1 MIMPKIVHMTS
12 AHPAFDTR
20 IFLKECRTLAQA
32 GYDVV
37 LVASHTRDEIVDG
50 VRIRAVPK
58 SKGRMERF
66 TKTSW
71 QVYKAAAAED
81 GDLYHIQN
89 ELELLFWGQLLRLKG
104 KKVIYD
110 MHENLLKSIPT
121 KPWIKP
127 LFRPLVALVCAIL
140 ERILMRK
147 IPVIFAEDSYSKD
160 YRWVKKS
167 TTVLNMPL
175 TSQLLQINE
184 IKYSKPTL
192 GYIGGVTPE
201 RGSIVT
207 LDALKIL
214 KSKGY
219 AVDWECI
226 GPLDYTHRK
235 ELRHLINRY
244 GLEGVRVRGY
254 LSPTEGWPV
263 IARCHIGLA
272 LLKPIPNYYESYP
285 TKLFEYM
292 ALGLPVITSNFPLY
306 RQVVEKERC
315 GICVDPESP
324 EETAQAV
331 QYLLEHWD
339 EAVAMGKRGQLAA
352 VEKYNW
358 ELEQKKLLHFY
369 DSLLV

>member
-1 MIMPKIVHMTS
+1 MPKIVHMTS

-20 IFLKECRTLAQA
+20 IFQKECRTLAQA

-37 LVASHTRDEIVDG
+37 LVAPHTHDEIVDG
-50 VRIRAVPK
+50 VQIRAVPK
-58 SKGRMERF
+58 PKGRIARF

-71 QVYKAAAAED
+71 QVYKTAVAED
-81 GDLYHIQN
+81 ADLYHIQN
-89 ELELLFWGQLLRLKG
+89 ELELLFWGQMLRLKG
-104 KKVIYD
+104 NKVIYD

-121 KPWIKP
+121 KPWINP
-127 LFRPLVALVCAIL
+127 LFRPLVVFICMIL

-147 IPVIFAEDSYSKD
+147 IPVIFAENSYIKH
-160 YRWVKKS
+160 YPWVKKNI
-167 TTVLNMPL
+167 TVLNMPL

-184 IKYSKPTL
+184 TKYSKPTL

-226 GPLDYTHRK
+226 GPTDNAHRK
-235 ELRHLINRY
+235 EIGNIIKRY
-244 GLEGVRVRGY
+244 GLEGVRLRGY
-254 LSPTEGWPV
+254 LLPSEGWPV

-306 RQVVEKERC
+306 RQVVEKEKC

-331 QYLLEHWD
+331 QYLLEHQD
-339 EAVAMGKRGQLAA
+339 EAESMGRRGQIAA
-352 VEKYNW
+352 IEKYNW

>member
-1 MIMPKIVHMTS
+1 MPKIVHMTS

-20 IFLKECRTLAQA
+20 IFQKECRTLAQA

-37 LVASHTRDEIVDG
+37 LVAPHTHDEIVDG
-50 VRIRAVPK
+50 VQIRAVPK
-58 SKGRMERF
+58 PKGRIARF

-71 QVYKAAAAED
+71 QVYKTAVAED
-81 GDLYHIQN
+81 ADLYHIQN
-89 ELELLFWGQLLRLKG
+89 ELELLFWGQMLRLKG
-104 KKVIYD
+104 NKVIYD

-121 KPWIKP
+121 KPWINP
-127 LFRPLVALVCAIL
+127 LFRPLVVFICMIL

-147 IPVIFAEDSYSKD
+147 IPVIFAENSYIKH
-160 YRWVKKS
+160 YPWVKKNI
-167 TTVLNMPL
+167 TVLNMPL
-175 TSQLLQINE
+175 TSQLMQINE
-184 IKYSKPTL
+184 TKYSKPTL

-226 GPLDYTHRK
+226 GPTDNAHRK
-235 ELRHLINRY
+235 EIGNIIKRY
-244 GLEGVRVRGY
+244 GLEGVRLRGY
-254 LSPTEGWPV
+254 LLPSEGWPV

-331 QYLLEHWD
+331 QYLLDHQD
-339 EAVAMGKRGQLAA
+339 EAETMGRRGQIAA

>member
-1 MIMPKIVHMTS
+1 MTS

-20 IFLKECRTLAQA
+20 IFQKECRTLAQA

-37 LVASHTRDEIVDG
+37 LVAPHTHDEIVDG
-50 VRIRAVPK
+50 VQIRAVPK
-58 SKGRMERF
+58 PKGRIARF

-71 QVYKAAAAED
+71 QVYKTAVAED
-81 GDLYHIQN
+81 ADLYHIQN
-89 ELELLFWGQLLRLKG
+89 ELELLFWGQMLRLKG
-104 KKVIYD
+104 NKVIYD

-121 KPWIKP
+121 KPWINP
-127 LFRPLVALVCAIL
+127 LFRPLVVFICMIL

-147 IPVIFAEDSYSKD
+147 IPVIFAENSYIKH
-160 YRWVKKS
+160 YPWVKKNI
-167 TTVLNMPL
+167 TVLNMPL

-184 IKYSKPTL
+184 TKYSKPTL

-226 GPLDYTHRK
+226 GPTDNAHRK
-235 ELRHLINRY
+235 EIGNIIKRY
-244 GLEGVRVRGY
+244 GLEGVRLRGY
-254 LSPTEGWPV
+254 LLPSEGWPV

-331 QYLLEHWD
+331 QYLLEHQD
-339 EAVAMGKRGQLAA
+339 EAESMGRRGQIAA
-352 VEKYNW
+352 IEKYNW

>member
-1 MIMPKIVHMTS
+1 MPKIVHMTS

-20 IFLKECRTLAQA
+20 IFQKECRTLAQA

-37 LVASHTRDEIVDG
+37 LVAPHTHDEIVDG
-50 VRIRAVPK
+50 VQIRAVPK
-58 SKGRMERF
+58 PKGRIARF

-71 QVYKAAAAED
+71 QVYKTAVAED
-81 GDLYHIQN
+81 ADLYHIQN
-89 ELELLFWGQLLRLKG
+89 ELELLFWGQMLRLKG
-104 KKVIYD
+104 NKVIYD

-121 KPWIKP
+121 KPWINP
-127 LFRPLVALVCAIL
+127 LFRPLVVFICMIL

-147 IPVIFAEDSYSKD
+147 IPVIFAENSYIKH
-160 YRWVKKS
+160 YPWVKKNI
-167 TTVLNMPL
+167 TVLNMPL

-184 IKYSKPTL
+184 TKYSKPTL

-226 GPLDYTHRK
+226 GPTDNAHRK
-235 ELRHLINRY
+235 EIGNIIKRY
-244 GLEGVRVRGY
+244 GLEGVRLRGY
-254 LSPTEGWPV
+254 LLPSEGWPV

-331 QYLLEHWD
+331 QYLLEHQD
-339 EAVAMGKRGQLAA
+339 EAESMGRRGQIAA
-352 VEKYNW
+352 IEKYNW

>member
-1 MIMPKIVHMTS
+1 MPKIVHMTS

-20 IFLKECRTLAQA
+20 IFQKECRTLAQA

-37 LVASHTRDEIVDG
+37 LVAPHTHDEIVDG
-50 VRIRAVPK
+50 VQIRAVPK
-58 SKGRMERF
+58 PKGRIARF

-71 QVYKAAAAED
+71 QVYKTAVAED
-81 GDLYHIQN
+81 ADLYHIQN
-89 ELELLFWGQLLRLKG
+89 ELELLFWGQMLRLKG
-104 KKVIYD
+104 NKVIYD

-121 KPWIKP
+121 KPWINP
-127 LFRPLVALVCAIL
+127 LFRPLVVFICMIL

-147 IPVIFAEDSYSKD
+147 IPVIFAENSYIKH
-160 YRWVKKS
+160 YPWVKKNI
-167 TTVLNMPL
+167 TVLNMPL
-175 TSQLLQINE
+175 TSQLMQINE
-184 IKYSKPTL
+184 TKYSKPTL

-226 GPLDYTHRK
+226 GPTDNAHRK
-235 ELRHLINRY
+235 EIGNIIKRY
-244 GLEGVRVRGY
+244 GLEGVRLRGY
-254 LSPTEGWPV
+254 LLPSEGWPV

-331 QYLLEHWD
+331 QYLLDHQD
-339 EAVAMGKRGQLAA
+339 EAETMGRRGQIAA
-352 VEKYNW
+352 IEKYNW